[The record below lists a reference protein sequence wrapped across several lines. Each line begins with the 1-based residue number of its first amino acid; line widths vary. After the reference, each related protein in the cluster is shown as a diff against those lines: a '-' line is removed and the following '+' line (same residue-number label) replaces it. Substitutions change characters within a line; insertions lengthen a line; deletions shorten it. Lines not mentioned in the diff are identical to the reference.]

1 VLANVKQAYV
11 LFLIPRKFGKTL
23 DKDGSACYTLCTI
36 KLGIRG
42 VMDSKTILE
51 AARNNKVRGQ
61 EYETKA
67 SVKSNLLGSAVAI
80 VVGIILFWI
89 EYFIKD
95 SANIS
100 LIAVGMT
107 AACVQSLYEGIKL
120 RKAYLMV
127 IGCIELLV
135 VIFSLV
141 VFLSQVVS

>member
-1 VLANVKQAYV
+1 
-11 LFLIPRKFGKTL
+11 
-23 DKDGSACYTLCTI
+23 
-36 KLGIRG
+36 
-42 VMDSKTILE
+42 MDSKTILE